1 MPFRMAET
9 ESVAVV
15 KVIGIGGGGGN
26 AINTMVENRLQGVE
40 FIVANT
46 DKQALEQS
54 KADICLQLGPS
65 ITKGLGAGADPDI
78 GTQSAHESI
87 EEVKESL
94 VGADMVFITAG
105 LGGGTGTG
113 AAPVVAKISKELGA
127 LTVAVVT
134 KPFSFEGK
142 NRRLNGEHG
151 WQELHKY
158 ADTIITVPN
167 DRLLSLMQK
176 TSKLADML
184 SLADTVLLQ
193 AVKGI
198 TDLINVPGLI
208 NADFADLRTVMKEVG
223 PAIMGSAAA
232 VGENRASEAAKRAID
247 NQLLEDVG
255 IDGAR
260 GLLINISA
268 TEETFTMAEFM
279 EASALIQDKVDE
291 DAKVVIGALYDDSL
305 GDELHVTVIATGV
318 GELSSQERTIA
329 QVDDLPRKQHHEAPV
344 KHTKLQP
351 QMPQQQQQRPIEPV
365 RTQHPLKPES
375 EKQQTFKPAV
385 ANTSPRATVLQGS
398 NFDAFDNFGP
408 TRGNRGIDK
417 EEPKRDERLSEDYL
431 ETPTYLRK
439 KAN

>member
-1 MPFRMAET
+1 MPFRMAES
-9 ESVAVV
+9 EGVAAV

-26 AINTMVENRLQGVE
+26 AINTMVANRLQGVQ

-46 DKQALEQS
+46 DRQALDQS
-54 KADICLQLGPS
+54 KADICLQIGPS
-65 ITKGLGAGADPDI
+65 ITKGLGAGADPET
-78 GTQSAHESI
+78 GAQSAHESI
-87 EEVKESL
+87 EEIKESL
-94 VGADMVFITAG
+94 KGSDMVFVTAG

-142 NRRLNGEHG
+142 HRLKNAENG
-151 WQELHKY
+151 WQQLHQY

-176 TSKLADML
+176 TSRLSDML
-184 SLADTVLLQ
+184 ALADTVLLQ

-223 PAIMGSAAA
+223 PAIMGSGVAA
-232 VGENRASEAAKRAID
+232 GENRATEAAKRAID

-268 TEETFTMAEFM
+268 TEESFTMAEFM
-279 EASALIQDKVDE
+279 EASALIQAKVDD
-291 DAKVVIGALYDDSL
+291 DAKVVIGALYDDNL

-318 GELSSQERTIA
+318 GDVASRLQTIA
-329 QVDDLPRKQHHEAPV
+329 QVGDLPLR
-344 KHTKLQP
+344 
-351 QMPQQQQQRPIEPV
+351 QQKSDVETLPLRQQRPDIEIQNQKAV
-365 RTQHPLKPES
+365 
-375 EKQQTFKPAV
+375 KPAQPNQKKRV
-385 ANTSPRATVLQGS
+385 ANLPAS
-398 NFDAFDNFGP
+398 NFDAFDNLSP
-408 TRGNRGIDK
+408 SRRGFEKDSD
-417 EEPKRDERLSEDYL
+417 KRDSGWNEDYL

>member
-9 ESVAVV
+9 ECVAVV
-15 KVIGIGGGGGN
+15 RVIGVGGGGGN
-26 AINTMVENRLQGVE
+26 AINTMVANRLQGVQ
-40 FIVANT
+40 FIAANT
-46 DKQALEQS
+46 DRQALDQS
-54 KADICLQLGPS
+54 KADICLQIGPS
-65 ITKGLGAGADPDI
+65 ITKGLGAGADPET
-78 GTQSAHESI
+78 GAQAAHESI
-87 EEVKESL
+87 EDIKESL
-94 VGADMVFITAG
+94 RGSDMVFITAG

-142 NRRLNGEHG
+142 HRTRNADEG
-151 WQELHKY
+151 WKELHKY

-176 TSKLADML
+176 TSKLSDML

-223 PAIMGSAAA
+223 PAIMGSASAI
-232 VGENRASEAAKRAID
+232 GENRATEAAKRAID

-268 TEETFTMAEFM
+268 TEQSFTMAEFM
-279 EASALIQDKVDE
+279 EASALIQEKVDE
-291 DAKVVIGALYDDSL
+291 DAKVVIGALYDNSL

-318 GELSSQERTIA
+318 GDVATKKSTIA
-329 QVDDLPRKQHHEAPV
+329 QVDDLPLRHQRGEPADQGAYQPAPTNRY
-344 KHTKLQP
+344 K
-351 QMPQQQQQRPIEPV
+351 RI
-365 RTQHPLKPES
+365 
-375 EKQQTFKPAV
+375 AV
-385 ANTSPRATVLQGS
+385 LPGS
-398 NFDAFDNFGP
+398 NFDAFDNLNPGRNP
-408 TRGNRGIDK
+408 DRD
-417 EEPKRDERLSEDYL
+417 RDERLRDEGWREDYL

>member
-1 MPFRMAET
+1 
-9 ESVAVV
+9 
-15 KVIGIGGGGGN
+15 
-26 AINTMVENRLQGVE
+26 MVDNKLQGVD

-46 DKQALEQS
+46 DKQALDQS
-54 KADICLQLGPS
+54 KADICVQLGPS
-65 ITKGLGAGADPDI
+65 ITKGLGAGADPET
-78 GTQSAHESI
+78 GAQSAHESM
-87 EEVKESL
+87 EEVKECLLGS
-94 VGADMVFITAG
+94 DMVFITAG

-134 KPFSFEGK
+134 KPFNFEG
-142 NRRLNGEHG
+142 RQRLRNAEAG

-223 PAIMGSAAA
+223 PAIMGSASA
-232 VGENRASEAAKRAID
+232 VGENRAVEAAKRAID

-260 GLLINISA
+260 GLLNNITA
-268 TEETFTMAEFM
+268 TEESFTMAEFM
-279 EASALIQDKVDE
+279 EASALIQAKVDE
-291 DAKVVIGALYDDSL
+291 DAKVVIGALYDESL
-305 GDELHVTVIATGV
+305 GDELQVTVIATGV
-318 GELSSQERTIA
+318 GDVSTRERTIA
-329 QVDDLPRKQHHEAPV
+329 QVGDLPHKQKYDAPV
-344 KHTKLQP
+344 KHPNTVE
-351 QMPQQQQQRPIEPV
+351 PI
-365 RTQHPLKPES
+365 RTHHPLKPEA
-375 EKQQTFKPAV
+375 ERQQPYKPAV
-385 ANTSPRATVLQGS
+385 ANRAPKATVLPGS

-408 TRGNRGIDK
+408 TRSHRSTEK
-417 EEPKRDERLSEDYL
+417 EEQKPMERINEDYL

>member
-1 MPFRMAET
+1 MPFRMAES
-9 ESVAVV
+9 EGVAAV

-26 AINTMVENRLQGVE
+26 AINTMVANRLQGVQ

-46 DKQALEQS
+46 DKQALDQS
-54 KADICLQLGPS
+54 KADICLQIGPS
-65 ITKGLGAGADPDI
+65 ITKGLGAGADPET
-78 GTQSAHESI
+78 GAQSAHESL
-87 EEVKESL
+87 EELKESL
-94 VGADMVFITAG
+94 RGSDMVFVTAG

-142 NRRLNGEHG
+142 HRLKNAENG
-151 WQELHKY
+151 WKQLQQY

-176 TSKLADML
+176 TSKLSEML

-208 NADFADLRTVMKEVG
+208 NADFADLRTVMGEVG
-223 PAIMGSAAA
+223 PAIMGSGVAA
-232 VGENRASEAAKRAID
+232 GENRATEAARRAID

-268 TEETFTMAEFM
+268 TEESFTMAEFM
-279 EASALIQDKVDE
+279 EASALIQDKVDD

-318 GELSSQERTIA
+318 GDVSSRQETIA
-329 QVDDLPRKQHHEAPV
+329 QVGELSLR
-344 KHTKLQP
+344 QP
-351 QMPQQQQQRPIEPV
+351 
-365 RTQHPLKPES
+365 KPDPEIDIQS
-375 EKQQTFKPAV
+375 QNAVKPAPANRQKRV
-385 ANTSPRATVLQGS
+385 AHLPGS
-398 NFDAFDNFGP
+398 NFDALDNLGPGRRGFDKDSE
-408 TRGNRGIDK
+408 R
-417 EEPKRDERLSEDYL
+417 RDSGWNEDYL

>member
-26 AINTMVENRLQGVE
+26 AINTMVDNRLQGVE

-46 DKQALEQS
+46 DKQALDQS

-94 VGADMVFITAG
+94 AGSDMVFITAG

-134 KPFSFEGK
+134 KPFSFEGR
-142 NRRLNGEHG
+142 NRQRNAEHG

-232 VGENRASEAAKRAID
+232 VGENRATEAAKRAID

-268 TEETFTMAEFM
+268 TQESFTMAEFM

-291 DAKVVIGALYDDSL
+291 DAKVVIGALYDESL

-318 GELSSQERTIA
+318 GDVSPSERTIA
-329 QVDDLPRKQHHEAPV
+329 QVDDLPLKQRYEASP
-344 KHTKLQP
+344 KQP
-351 QMPQQQQQRPIEPV
+351 QPQQQPRTIEPV

-375 EKQQTFKPAV
+375 DKQQPFKPAQT
-385 ANTSPRATVLQGS
+385 NKIPRATVLPGS
-398 NFDAFDNFGP
+398 NFEAFDNFGP
-408 TRGNRGIDK
+408 TRGSRGFDK
-417 EEPKRDERLSEDYL
+417 DEPRRDERLSEDYL